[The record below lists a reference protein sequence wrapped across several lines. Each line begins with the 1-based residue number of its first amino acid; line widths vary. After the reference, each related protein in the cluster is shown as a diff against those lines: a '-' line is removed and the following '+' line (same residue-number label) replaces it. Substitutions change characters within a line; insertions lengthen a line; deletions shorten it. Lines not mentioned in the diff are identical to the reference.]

1 MSYRTTLAGRLHWL
15 MPLPAVL
22 LFALFFVFPLL
33 QGVGLSLTN
42 WNGFS
47 PARFIG
53 LDNFARFLADDR
65 AKTDVVN
72 TVLFALGSAPLLIL
86 AGLGL
91 ALLVDG
97 TTAFAKTARVVLY
110 LPAVISPLVM
120 GYIWYF
126 LLQPGRG
133 FLHLGDWYTS
143 GGALVVLILVNV
155 WQYAGMTMVIFSA
168 GLQGIPGELYESAG
182 LDGADAWQKFRR
194 ITLPL
199 LQPVM
204 AVNVVTNIIGSLAV
218 FDIVVSLT
226 DGGPGYATESLSLF
240 ILRMVYGNSTGY
252 STAVALVLFLLTLAP
267 VAAYLKLL
275 SRREDA

>member
-1 MSYRTTLAGRLHWL
+1 MTNFGRLHWW
-15 MPLPAVL
+15 MPFPAVV
-22 LFALFFVFPLL
+22 LFTLFFVAPLF
-33 QGVGLSLTN
+33 QGFGLALTD

-47 PARFIG
+47 PAHFIG
-53 LDNFARFLADDR
+53 LDNFVRFWADERAR
-65 AKTDVVN
+65 TDVVN

-86 AGLGL
+86 LGLSL

-97 TTAFAKTARVVLY
+97 ERPAQRVARVVLY

-133 FLHLGDWYTS
+133 FFHLGDWYTS
-143 GGALVVLILVNV
+143 GWAVAVLIAVNV
-155 WQYAGMTMVIFSA
+155 WQYAGMTMVVFSA
-168 GLQGIPGELYESAG
+168 GLQSIPGDLYESAA
-182 LDGADAWQKFRR
+182 LDGADAWQKFRS

-226 DGGPGYATESLSLF
+226 DGGPGYASESLSLF

-252 STAVALVLFLLTLAP
+252 SSAVALVLFLITLVPVALYLRLLAP
-267 VAAYLKLL
+267 KDTA
-275 SRREDA
+275 